1 MDEAL
6 DNKPRVSRFEFWT
19 VHHKLLAIFA
29 LIIKKSLMKLKLNLL
44 YICTF
49 FYFFTSIAFYFLTNS
64 KPVTFIFNNI
74 FGGDISFLI
83 NKKAETVD
91 RYMGLFD
98 EKFFN
103 LILLFPLILLI
114 FFSIINLQKILL
126 TSNFKIF
133 DKERDETE
141 HLEKYNLNY
150 LIALAAGLGLYL
162 ELMIIRLHSSFF
174 QLFSFFKN
182 ISLLSCLL
190 GLGIGYLFGNK
201 KLYSLKWV
209 FPLLAVQIAFMF
221 LLKNTPIGPLL
232 QNPITEQWAMGL
244 PRAEGF
250 LQFFI
255 IYSFVII
262 IFLSN
267 AIIFVPLG
275 HLASRLMQ
283 KQEKLKSYSWN
294 LIGSLSGI
302 ILFGLMSF
310 IWSPPALWI
319 LVAFCIYIIFVRKNF
334 WDIVIPS
341 TSILFLLL
349 ILLVPNKLNKQDIY
363 SPYQIISLEHSN
375 NPSKTPVQVLVG
387 NTWFQTPYDLSGKT
401 IYSPAPL
408 AANYSAPYK
417 ITSKIPKRVL
427 IVGSGT
433 GNDTAYAIQKG
444 VNRIDAVEIDPV
456 IIQIGKDYH
465 PQKPYQSDKVNV
477 IQNDARNFIQ
487 HTKNKYD
494 LIVYGLLDS
503 HASLSGRGGIRLD
516 SYVYTVE
523 SFKEA
528 KKILSDDGYISLSFY
543 LSEKEL
549 GSKIYLMLTE
559 AFDGRE
565 PLVIPQNDIILDKF
579 RSQPYAFLIGNKI
592 DKNFK
597 IEDPNLSKVD
607 FFSIKDDLIEVDKST
622 DDWPFFYMPK
632 KIFPK
637 SYLFIIF
644 LIFVSSFVFMQR
656 VSPISKKT
664 FSPVCFF
671 LGAGF
676 MLIET
681 KGITEL
687 ALVYGSTWLVVSIVI
702 AFVLIMAFLANL
714 LIIRKTPIRISWI
727 YLLIFLSVSLGYIFT
742 LFDHSGLSS
751 AAQKIIVPAILTV
764 PLFFSGLAFSKQ
776 LSIEKS
782 VSIALSSNILGAI
795 FGGLL
800 EYNSMYLGFRSL
812 YIFGFFMYLFAYF
825 SIKNNYKVA

>member
-1 MDEAL
+1 MYISIIL
-6 DNKPRVSRFEFWT
+6 YF
-19 VHHKLLAIFA
+19 LLN
-29 LIIKKSLMKLKLNLL
+29 S
-44 YICTF
+44 
-49 FYFFTSIAFYFLTNS
+49 AFYFLTSS
-64 KPVTFIFNNI
+64 KPITFIFNNV
-74 FGGDISFLI
+74 FNGDISFLV
-83 NKKAETVD
+83 NKKIETIE
-91 RYMGLFD
+91 RYINLFD

-103 LILLFPLILLI
+103 LVMIFPLILLI
-114 FFSIINLQKILL
+114 IFSIINLKKLLL

-133 DKERDETE
+133 NNEKDETE
-141 HLEKYNLNY
+141 HLDKYNLNY

-201 KLYSLKWV
+201 KLYSFKWV
-209 FPLLAVQIAFMF
+209 FPLLTVQIAFMF

-244 PRAEGF
+244 PRAEGV

-275 HLASRLMQ
+275 HLVSRLMQ

-294 LIGSLSGI
+294 LLGSLSGI

-310 IWSPPALWI
+310 IWSPPSLWI
-319 LVAFCIYIIFVRKNF
+319 LVGFCIYIIFIRKNF

-408 AANYSAPYK
+408 AANYSAPYN
-417 ITSKIPKRVL
+417 ITSKVPERVL

-433 GNDTAYAIQKG
+433 GNDTAYAIQMG
-444 VNRIDAVEIDPV
+444 VKKIDAVEIDPV

-465 PQKPYQSDKVNV
+465 PQKPYQSNKVNI

-528 KKILSDDGYISLSFY
+528 RKILSDNGYISLSFY

-549 GSKIYLMLTE
+549 GSKIYLMLKE

-579 RSQPYAFLIGNKI
+579 RSQPYAFLIGGEI
-592 DKNFK
+592 DKNFDIK
-597 IEDPNLSKVD
+597 NSNLSKVN
-607 FFSIKDDLIEVDKST
+607 FFEEKDTLTEVDKST

-644 LIFVSSFVFMQR
+644 LIFVSSFIFIQR

-676 MLIET
+676 MLVET

-702 AFVLIMAFLANL
+702 GFVLIMAFLANL
-714 LIIRKTPIRISWI
+714 LIINKVPIKVWLI
-727 YLLIFLSVSLGYIFT
+727 YSLILSSVLLGYSFT
-742 LFDHSGLSS
+742 LLDHSGLSS
-751 AAQKIIVPAILTV
+751 LAQKIIVPAILTI
-764 PLFFSGLAFSKQ
+764 PIFFSGLAFSKQ
-776 LSIEKS
+776 LSIENS

-800 EYNSMYLGFRSL
+800 EYNSMYFGFRSL
-812 YIFGFFMYLFAYF
+812 YIFGFFMYLFAYLF
-825 SIKNNYKVA
+825 VKKSYKIV